1 MVHAFHCYQNLSA
14 PECESNKTL
23 NDMFLPFISS
33 PSNPHLFLLF
43 FFLFGRTEF
52 FPKKIKVGLEVRIP
66 SSPSSFLA
74 ADFPGTQMLSPKT
87 FPNGDSIRQASRL
100 VNLHFRNSPTFSL
113 RPLGRTG
120 PDLQAVLAALF
131 AEVIQGVNIFGIGF
145 NGPGPSMPR
154 DATGDLSHIFPT
166 V

>member
-1 MVHAFHCYQNLSA
+1 MVHAFHCYLNLSV
-14 PECESNKTL
+14 PESESNKTL

-33 PSNPHLFLLF
+33 PSNPHLSLLF

-52 FPKKIKVGLEVRIP
+52 FPKKIEVGLEVRIP

-100 VNLHFRNSPTFSL
+100 VNLHWQLSNLFPKALGQKAPCQPPPTTGQQAPTFKPYSPPFL
-113 RPLGRTG
+113 PKSFMVSTYS
-120 PDLQAVLAALF
+120 A
-131 AEVIQGVNIFGIGF
+131 
-145 NGPGPSMPR
+145 
-154 DATGDLSHIFPT
+154 
-166 V
+166 

>member
-1 MVHAFHCYQNLSA
+1 MVHAFHCYLNLSV

-33 PSNPHLFLLF
+33 PSNPHLSLLF

-52 FPKKIKVGLEVRIP
+52 FPKKIEVGLEVRIP

-74 ADFPGTQMLSPKT
+74 ADFPGTLATPQPPNLFPK
-87 FPNGDSIRQASRL
+87 
-100 VNLHFRNSPTFSL
+100 
-113 RPLGRTG
+113 PLGRKAPCQPPPHKTQ
-120 PDLQAVLAALF
+120 PQ
-131 AEVIQGVNIFGIGF
+131 
-145 NGPGPSMPR
+145 NGPANRPRPSSRTRRPFCR
-154 DATGDLSHIFPT
+154 SHSGCQHIRHR